1 MPGAATDPAA
11 GRPLSVIAP
20 EGVRAIL
27 LDVEGT
33 ATPLDFVHA
42 TLFPFARGRVHAYL
56 EEHPEDTR
64 EDVARLAEEHAA
76 DLASGAT
83 PPPAGDTPG
92 AVTAYVHWLMDQDR
106 KSTALKSLQGKL
118 WESGYRTGGLRG
130 EVYPDAPRAFE
141 RWRRRGLRLAIF
153 SSGSVLAQRLIFG
166 YSTAGDLTP
175 HIEAYFDTTTG
186 PKRDASSYR
195 RIAQSLGLP
204 SPAVLFLSD
213 VIAELDAAR
222 EGGMRTGLCVR
233 DGPAPDSRHPV
244 LHTFDD
250 VFAP

>member
-1 MPGAATDPAA
+1 MSGAAADPAA
-11 GRPLSVIAP
+11 GRPLSGIAP

-33 ATPLDFVHA
+33 TTPVDFVHA
-42 TLFPFARGRVHAYL
+42 TLFPFARGRVRAYL

-64 EDVARLAEEHAA
+64 EDVAQLGEEHAA

-83 PPPAGDTPG
+83 PPPAGNTPA

-130 EVYPDAPRAFE
+130 EVYPDVPRAFE
-141 RWRRRGLRLAIF
+141 RWRRRGLRLAVF

-166 YSTAGDLTP
+166 HSTAGDLSP
-175 HIEAYFDTTTG
+175 HIEAHFDTTTG

-195 RIAQSLGLP
+195 RIAQAVSLP
-204 SPAVLFLSD
+204 PAAVLFLSD
-213 VIAELDAAR
+213 VTAELDAAR
-222 EGGMRTGLCVR
+222 EAGMQTGLCVR
-233 DGPAPDSRHPV
+233 DGRPSDSSHAA

-250 VFAP
+250 VFAH